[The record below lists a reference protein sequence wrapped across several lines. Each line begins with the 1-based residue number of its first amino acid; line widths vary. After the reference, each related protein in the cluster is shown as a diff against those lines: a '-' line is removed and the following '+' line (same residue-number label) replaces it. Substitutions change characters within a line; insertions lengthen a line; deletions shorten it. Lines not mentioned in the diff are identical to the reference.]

1 MSKRKFPDLF
11 YNPISMVGAI
21 IASVTFGTIIILM
34 VIDAIWNTLPPY
46 FGIVTYI
53 LLPSVLI
60 LGLIIIPIG
69 ALIERK
75 HWRKAAEAGIPPLP
89 RIDLNDG
96 RQRTAF
102 FLFSTGTLLLMLF
115 SAIGGYRAFD
125 FTESVTFCG
134 KICHAVMRPE
144 YTTYLHSPHARVACV
159 QCHVGA
165 GASWYVKSKLSGAYQ
180 VYAVL
185 FNKFPRPIPTPIK
198 NLRPARETCEQCHWP
213 QSFVGERRI
222 TKEYFL
228 EDSANTRWTL
238 DMLIKIGKSTPG
250 EAQRPP
256 VHWHVTHTVQYL
268 PADSTLQNI
277 PWVRI
282 VRSDGKSVIFS
293 TDNNPFTPDSVKKLT
308 VKTMD
313 CIDCHNRPTHIIKT
327 PGDAVNDAMASGTID
342 PALPWIKQTAVNA
355 LIPRYTNTKDALDS
369 IALTINAFYKDKYP
383 AVASQ
388 RGSDIS
394 EAVASVQKIYQN
406 NFFPY
411 MRVDWRAYNNN
422 IGHENYLGCFR
433 CHDGNHKS
441 PDGQVIPNNCE
452 TCHIILSQGPKLQPQ
467 VNLAGVEFEHP
478 PAGIGDSWKGG
489 LCTDCH
495 DGTQ

>member
-1 MSKRKFPDLF
+1 MSNRKFPDLF

-21 IASVTFGTIIILM
+21 IAAVTFGSVVLLM
-34 VIDAIWNTLPPY
+34 LSDMVWGAFPPY

-60 LGLIIIPIG
+60 LGLVIIPIG

-75 HWRKAAEAGIPPLP
+75 RWRRAKETGNPPLP

-96 RQRTAF
+96 KQRTAF
-102 FLFSTGTLLLMLF
+102 MLFTTGTLLLMIF
-115 SAIGGYRAFD
+115 TAIGGYKAFD
-125 FTESVTFCG
+125 ITESVSFCG
-134 KICHAVMRPE
+134 KVCHTVMNPE

-159 QCHVGA
+159 QCHVGP

-180 VYAVL
+180 VYSVI
-185 FNKFPRPIPTPIK
+185 FHKYPQPIPTPIR

-222 TKEYFL
+222 TKAYFL

-238 DMLIKIGKSTPG
+238 DMLIKIGRSTSG
-250 EAQRPP
+250 EAQRSP

-268 PADSTLQNI
+268 PTDSASQSI
-277 PWVRI
+277 PWVR
-282 VRSDGKSVIFS
+282 VVDTDGKSEVFA
-293 TDNNPFTPDSVKKLT
+293 TDNNPFTPDSVKQSA

-313 CIDCHNRPTHIIKT
+313 CMDCHNRPTHVIKT
-327 PGDAVNDAMASGTID
+327 PEDAVNDAMASGEISPD
-342 PALPWIKQTAVNA
+342 IPWIKQTAVNA
-355 LIPRYTNTKDALDS
+355 LLPKYSDTKNALDS
-369 IALTINAFYKDKYP
+369 IAASVESFYKDKYP
-383 AVASQ
+383 TMASAQ
-388 RGSDIS
+388 RSEIK
-394 EAVASVQKIYQN
+394 EAVASLQSIYQV

-411 MRVDWRAYNNN
+411 MRVDWRAYTNN

-441 PDGQVIPNNCE
+441 AGGQIIPNKCE
-452 TCHIILSQGPKLQPQ
+452 TCHVIMSQGTKPQ
-467 VNLAGVEFEHP
+467 EQVSLAGVEFQHP
-478 PAGIGDSWKGG
+478 TDIGDAWKQG